1 RRFRQEAELWSQSL
15 PEIPRLAHEA
25 LALAA
30 AGSRTP
36 SGIEK
41 ALIELNAQL
50 RQTRRWLLA
59 CVLLIAILLAGAGLL
74 LSGVIDLDS
83 IEDTTESQTLTRT
96 QQPSTVWRRL
106 C

>member
-1 RRFRQEAELWSQSL
+1 
-15 PEIPRLAHEA
+15 
-25 LALAA
+25 
-30 AGSRTP
+30 
-36 SGIEK
+36 K